1 VTIIN
6 GIFMSTKIYLETPD
20 DIHGKIKRLQF
31 DYLEKGI
38 KKTLRDIYYEVLSL
52 GFQKLEDQKKATQN

>member
-1 VTIIN
+1 
-6 GIFMSTKIYLETPD
+6 MSTKIYLETPD

-38 KKTLRDIYYEVLSL
+38 KKNLKDIYYELLDL
-52 GFQKLEDQKKATQN
+52 GFQKFEEQKKASQN